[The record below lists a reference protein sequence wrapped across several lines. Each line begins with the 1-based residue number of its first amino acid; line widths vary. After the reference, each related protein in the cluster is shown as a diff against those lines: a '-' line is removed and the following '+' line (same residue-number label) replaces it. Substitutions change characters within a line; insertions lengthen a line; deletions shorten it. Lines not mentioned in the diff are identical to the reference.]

1 MARIT
6 ASVFTSHVPAI
17 GAALDMGKTHEPYW
31 QPLFKGYEY
40 SKQWMR
46 ENTPDVIFLVFNDH
60 ATAFSLDMIP
70 TFAIGT
76 AASYQPADE
85 GWGPRP
91 VPVVQ
96 GHPELAAHI
105 AQSVI
110 QQDFDL
116 TIVNKMDVD
125 HGLTVPLSLM
135 CGQPPATDFKW
146 PCPVIPFAVNVVHYP
161 VPSGQ
166 RCLNIGKA
174 IRAAI
179 ESYDEDLNVHIWGT
193 GGMSHQLQGPRA
205 GLINKEFDAAFMDTL
220 INEPERQA
228 AMPHI
233 NYVREAGSEGIELVM
248 WLIARGA
255 MSDLS
260 RGAMADL
267 NGGNK
272 PTVKHRFY
280 HVPASN
286 TAVGHLIMEN
296 NLNE

>member
-1 MARIT
+1 MSKARIS
-6 ASVFTSHVPAI
+6 ASVYSSHVPAI
-17 GAALDMGKTHEPYW
+17 GAALDLGKSSEPYW
-31 QPLFKGYEY
+31 QPVFAGYEF
-40 SKQWMR
+40 SKQWIK
-46 ENTPDVIFLVFNDH
+46 ENPPDVILLIFNDH

-76 AASYQPADE
+76 AASFTPADE

-135 CGQPPATDFKW
+135 FGQPLQW
-146 PCPVIPFAVNVVHYP
+146 PCPVIPFAVNVVQYP

-166 RCLNIGKA
+166 RCFKLGQA
-174 IRAAI
+174 LRRAV
-179 ESYDEDLNVHIWGT
+179 ESFDKPLNVQIWGT

-205 GLINKEFDAAFMDTL
+205 GLINKVFDNAFLDRL
-220 INEPERQA
+220 IADPAGQA
-228 AMPHI
+228 AVPHI
-233 NYVREAGSEGIELVM
+233 DYVREAGSEGIELVM

-255 MSDLS
+255 MSDV
-260 RGAMADL
+260 A
-267 NGGNK
+267 GGK
-272 PTVKHRFY
+272 APEVLHRFY

-286 TAVGHLIMEN
+286 TAVGHLILEN
-296 NLNE
+296 PL